1 MNPSSAKHLFML
13 TCRIFRK
20 ASVAEGN
27 TCSNR
32 EMNRDANRTPN
43 VHRLLFLRR
52 YSFNC

>member
-1 MNPSSAKHLFML
+1 MSPSCTKHLLML
-13 TCRIFRK
+13 TCRIFRN

-27 TCSNR
+27 TCPNR